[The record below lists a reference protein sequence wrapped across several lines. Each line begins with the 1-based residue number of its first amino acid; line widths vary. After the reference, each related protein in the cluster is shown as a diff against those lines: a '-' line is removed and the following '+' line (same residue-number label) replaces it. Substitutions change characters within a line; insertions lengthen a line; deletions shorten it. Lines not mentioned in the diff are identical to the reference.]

1 MQSRIMLR
9 FPEASPAQEVR
20 LAVAEA
26 SARTLL
32 DELSTRDP
40 DRKPTPSL
48 TSTIEGAIAAAEAE
62 MREARDRLLEIDS
75 APAPSKSLDAI
86 FRPGGVPIGKP
97 GDPDVSIVSRGEFD
111 ELLKGVVRGAE
122 EITPAKT
129 YQGLWY
135 RRSDGT
141 VFGLRRSKKNGLTID
156 IIDSLGNPALVPGR
170 RFHFDD

>member
-1 MQSRIMLR
+1 
-9 FPEASPAQEVR
+9 
-20 LAVAEA
+20 
-26 SARTLL
+26 LL
-32 DELSTRDP
+32 DELSTHDP
-40 DRKPTPSL
+40 DWKPTPSL

-62 MREARDRLLEIDS
+62 MREAQTRLLEIDR

-97 GDPDVSIVSRGEFD
+97 DDPDVSVVSRGEFD
-111 ELLKGVVRGAE
+111 ELLKGLVRGAE
-122 EITPAKT
+122 EITPAET

-156 IIDSLGNPALVPGR
+156 IIDSLGDPALEPGR